1 MSDSDYDSDNIYY
14 PSDYRER
21 YTRMGAGA
29 SSGGMDATEMKNQ
42 LQEAFGR
49 KFQNIQDDDDDE
61 DSNNGD
67 WGVDE
72 EQILMIPIDDLIIDI
87 KQCFESIIN
96 DNNEVVDTLTPQEH
110 PGEIRNNKKKLLDD
124 FINENNV
131 HNNQYSWE
139 ELNDAILSTDVE
151 VLDRLKKLAKELVG
165 SSKSKSKRVGDLN
178 YNDKLLIFLS
188 ITGPLDNVNIE
199 KVKYSDNYFSKGL
212 LRDSFNFIGLSL
224 IASPASEH
232 PYGTPAQATKTQM
245 VPTDD
250 ETITAPASVPAA
262 VPPAPP
268 LNFDEPL
275 QSRISMA
282 NRIKQIIGTFKDS
295 IDAETFDIFVNN
307 TIQQK
312 RIALRHYVDRK
323 VTESIARG
331 PDNNQYFKVDKN
343 IKNKPQNIG
352 SNVDKIND
360 KNISEFLTGAKADK
374 VGRPP
379 KKPVE
384 SQPIN
389 LEPIDNRNEL
399 FEMMAKDNPMYQAV
413 LTEGNS
419 RSSADDA
426 AIELAQTQEE
436 MDILEN
442 TFMMLEQMN
451 EDEISAVNLSNSEKE
466 KLNVVVEKINS
477 NEIPVSDKQ
486 AGVLNELIN
495 KNNLESMK
503 TELAKPINDDGDG
516 KPPSNLDIIK
526 AFIIPPAPPMNMSKS
541 KSGKNKSGKI
551 AKQTEKKANF
561 AKNQA
566 LLDKLLSPVL
576 SRVSQST
583 KQSGQSGQ
591 NGQNGQSSI
600 TQNAAINIPILQN
613 QAQVFGNAAIPQT
626 PRLANSTS
634 LIIIKLLTPYVKNRD
649 ILIRLGAAS
658 SILQAGRYNE
668 DENNAIDDYLKY
680 VIGLQ
685 INKYSG
691 KLSPN
696 AAIKKEYLVSMLDV
710 LNNKNNPNG
719 TARLFK
725 PQNYIRATKFSPF
738 KPKNNKIDYLKQI
751 ELNTRKAQ
759 VTQKAINKQN
769 AVKETAVRARRQRG
783 TKPRTPSKKV
793 QQQLA
798 RNSRI
803 RAAYDKLKSLTTQD
817 NSLAAIQT
825 RQAQVKQMANSPSP
839 GSTAAI
845 PQPTI

>member
-1 MSDSDYDSDNIYY
+1 
-14 PSDYRER
+14 
-21 YTRMGAGA
+21 
-29 SSGGMDATEMKNQ
+29 
-42 LQEAFGR
+42 
-49 KFQNIQDDDDDE
+49 
-61 DSNNGD
+61 
-67 WGVDE
+67 
-72 EQILMIPIDDLIIDI
+72 
-87 KQCFESIIN
+87 
-96 DNNEVVDTLTPQEH
+96 
-110 PGEIRNNKKKLLDD
+110 
-124 FINENNV
+124 
-131 HNNQYSWE
+131 
-139 ELNDAILSTDVE
+139 
-151 VLDRLKKLAKELVG
+151 
-165 SSKSKSKRVGDLN
+165 
-178 YNDKLLIFLS
+178 
-188 ITGPLDNVNIE
+188 
-199 KVKYSDNYFSKGL
+199 
-212 LRDSFNFIGLSL
+212 
-224 IASPASEH
+224 
-232 PYGTPAQATKTQM
+232 
-245 VPTDD
+245 
-250 ETITAPASVPAA
+250 
-262 VPPAPP
+262 
-268 LNFDEPL
+268 
-275 QSRISMA
+275 
-282 NRIKQIIGTFKDS
+282 
-295 IDAETFDIFVNN
+295 
-307 TIQQK
+307 
-312 RIALRHYVDRK
+312 
-323 VTESIARG
+323 
-331 PDNNQYFKVDKN
+331 
-343 IKNKPQNIG
+343 
-352 SNVDKIND
+352 
-360 KNISEFLTGAKADK
+360 
-374 VGRPP
+374 
-379 KKPVE
+379 
-384 SQPIN
+384 
-389 LEPIDNRNEL
+389 
-399 FEMMAKDNPMYQAV
+399 MMAKDNPMYQAV

>member
-1 MSDSDYDSDNIYY
+1 
-14 PSDYRER
+14 
-21 YTRMGAGA
+21 MGAGA

-61 DSNNGD
+61 DANNGD

-275 QSRISMA
+275 QSRIYMA

-331 PDNNQYFKVDKN
+331 PDNNQYFKVDKD